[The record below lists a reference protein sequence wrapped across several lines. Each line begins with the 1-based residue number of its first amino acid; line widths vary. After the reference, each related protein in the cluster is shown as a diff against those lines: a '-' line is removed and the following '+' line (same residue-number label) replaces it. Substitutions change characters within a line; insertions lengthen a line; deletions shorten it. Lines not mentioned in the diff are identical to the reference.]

1 MKKLGI
7 AIALVTG
14 SLLSSSPLQAQRDN
28 QQGNGEAV
36 ITILPAQSGENVANV
51 SQQDI
56 KIKVNGK
63 ESSVTRWT
71 PLRGPASPVELVI
84 LIDGSARSS
93 LGEQF
98 NDISTFVKEM
108 PADAKIALAY
118 MENGRAAMA
127 GPLSSDGA
135 QVLQGLHLSNGF
147 AGSNG
152 SPYFCLSDLAKNWP
166 SKDTS
171 ARREVVMITDGVDNY
186 QRRYDPDDPY
196 VEAAI
201 QDSVR
206 AGLVVHSI
214 YWHDVGRANSSE
226 YETGAG
232 QNLLLQVSQATGG
245 KSYWE
250 GTGNPVTFGPYFT
263 DLRRRLRNQYS
274 LGFSAP
280 LKGKPEVLSLK
291 LDLHVPSAKVESP
304 QWVYV
309 GRTAGGAGE

>member
-166 SKDTS
+166 SKDPS

-214 YWHDVGRANSSE
+214 YWHDVGRANSTE

-250 GTGNPVTFGPYFT
+250 GTGNPVSFGPYFT

-274 LGFSAP
+274 LGFLRAP
-280 LKGKPEVLSLK
+280 KRK
-291 LDLHVPSAKVESP
+291 A
-304 QWVYV
+304 
-309 GRTAGGAGE
+309 